1 VSARS
6 SRRAFLIKCGGAIAA
21 AAAFPA
27 TGWARPAARRATG
40 VGFARFVSQPALQ
53 PPTIAVTTSTNP
65 SPGYL
70 LVAALNGPGQRGPLM
85 VDNRGEV
92 VWFRPTSKV
101 AINLQAQQY
110 KGRPVLTWWEGDI
123 TQTGTGQG
131 VGVIVDQTYKE
142 VTRVSAG
149 NGYQADVH
157 EFILTPQGTA
167 LLTIFSTVRRDL
179 SAVGGQA
186 AGNVLDSIFQE
197 VDVATGKVLFEWH
210 SLDHVPL
217 TDTYAPVLDPFDY
230 FHLNSLAIDPL
241 DGNFVISARNTSAI
255 YKLDRRSGAVLWRLG
270 GRSSD
275 FALGPE
281 TFFMYQ
287 HDARPHLDGT
297 LTLYDDGPS
306 PSSAQSRALRLA
318 LDTRGMHAQIV
329 QQYVHPTPLASSAM
343 GNAQVLADDGVV
355 VGWGTEPYLTEF
367 GPAGDVRWDAH
378 FVGSGWN
385 YRVIRAPWVGRPTSP
400 PALHAA
406 RSGGATTVHV
416 SWNGSTETA
425 FWQLAAG
432 ASRGAL
438 KPAKTVARS
447 GFETAATVPGHPAFV
462 SATPLDRAHRPLAAP
477 RVVPVPR

>member
-1 VSARS
+1 MSGPR
-6 SRRAFLIKCGGAIAA
+6 SRRAFLVECGGALAA
-21 AAAFPA
+21 AAALPQA
-27 TGWARPAARRATG
+27 SWARPAARRAPG
-40 VGFARFVSQPALQ
+40 AGFARFVSQPSLQ
-53 PPTIAVTTSTNP
+53 PPTIAVTTSTSP

-70 LVAALNGPGQRGPLM
+70 LVASLNGPGQRGPLM
-85 VDNRGEV
+85 LDNRGQV

-110 KGRPVLTWWEGDI
+110 KGKPVLTWWEGDV
-123 TQTGTGQG
+123 TQTGTGEG
-131 VGVIVDQTYKE
+131 VGVIVDEAYEE
-142 VTRVSAG
+142 VARVSAG
-149 NGYQADVH
+149 NGYHADVH

-167 LLTIFSTVRRDL
+167 LLTIFSTVQRDL
-179 SAVGGQA
+179 SSVGGPVN
-186 AGNVLDSIFQE
+186 GNVLDSIFQE

-230 FHLNSLAIDPL
+230 FHLNSLAVDPL
-241 DGNFVISARNTSAI
+241 DGRYVISARNTSAI
-255 YKLDRRSGAVLWRLG
+255 YKLDRQTGAVLWRLG

-275 FALGPE
+275 FSLGPE

-306 PSSAQSRALRLA
+306 ASSAQSRALRLA

-329 QQYVHPTPLASSAM
+329 QQYVHPTPLASAAM
-343 GNAQVLADDGVV
+343 GNAQVLPDDGVV

-367 GPAGDVRWDAH
+367 GPSGDVRWDAH

-385 YRVIRAPWVGRPTSP
+385 YRVIRAPWIGRPTSV
-400 PALHAA
+400 PALAAA

-425 FWQLAAG
+425 FWQLSAG
-432 ASRGAL
+432 PARTAL
-438 KPAKTVARS
+438 KPAKTVTRT
-447 GFETAATVPGHPAFV
+447 GFETAATLPGLPAFV
-462 SATPLDRAHRPLAAP
+462 AATPLDRTHKALAAP
-477 RVVPVPR
+477 RIVAVGR